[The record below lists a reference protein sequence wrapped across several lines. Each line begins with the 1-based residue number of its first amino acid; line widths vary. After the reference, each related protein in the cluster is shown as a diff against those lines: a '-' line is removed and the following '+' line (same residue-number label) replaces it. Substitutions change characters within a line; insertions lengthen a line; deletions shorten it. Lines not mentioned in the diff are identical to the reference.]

1 MSFDPYDS
9 YKSRTTFGLVVLVAV
24 VVVSGVAFFFV
35 ARFLSSEGK
44 EANDS
49 GRAEEP
55 AGVVRVLDKAP
66 EQFGAVDVTVTPE
79 SAEQILNSLGIGV
92 TTVDPAL
99 LVEQIGRTL
108 EAGKIQAAANLIGR
122 KALSEDQVKQLQEL
136 AGQARLKLDEDRPI
150 SEIGELEV
158 NRRGRWALNLRDDYG
173 ARIYLDLLRKQGK
186 WGVEK
191 VGLPGV
197 PPHDDRPGRAV
208 RGRPGPSAQVL
219 SSFER

>member
-9 YKSRTTFGLVVLVAV
+9 YKSRTTFGVVVLVAV
-24 VVVSGVAFFFV
+24 VVVSGLACFFV
-35 ARFLSSEGK
+35 ARVLSSEGK

-55 AGVVRVLDKAP
+55 AEVVRVLDKAP
-66 EQFGAVDVTVTPE
+66 EQFGAGDVTVTPE

-136 AGQARLKLDEDRPI
+136 AGQATHLFYRTEEGQEGRNAFLEKRDPDI
-150 SEIGELEV
+150 SASP
-158 NRRGRWALNLRDDYG
+158 W
-173 ARIYLDLLRKQGK
+173 
-186 WGVEK
+186 
-191 VGLPGV
+191 LP
-197 PPHDDRPGRAV
+197 
-208 RGRPGPSAQVL
+208 
-219 SSFER
+219 